1 MGHATVGYLFYDNPE
16 NGGKAFLIG
25 LHRCQNFKVVQRTI
39 NETKR
44 DPITGKITRKGNPVK
59 NKVGDMV
66 LVDCNVKGSDNG
78 TPSDPKFALRTLWEH
93 VILPAYDSLTAKG
106 GPAEGATIVHQEDN
120 APPHQEGDFH
130 QWLTAEFTRRGWRLE
145 LQAPQ
150 GPYTNVLD
158 LQVSDPYPYP
168 SRLIYYYVFLIL
180 TLQCRFFQQCPSTT
194 RIFYR
199 CSITLWP
206 DTIEFGTWPKTCG
219 KA

>member
-1 MGHATVGYLFYDNPE
+1 MGHATVGYLFHDTPE

-39 NETKR
+39 NETKK

-93 VILPAYDSLTAKG
+93 VILPAYDSLTAVG
-106 GPAEGATIVHQEDN
+106 GPAEGATVVHQEDN

-158 LQVSDPYPYP
+158 LQVST
-168 SRLIYYYVFLIL
+168 LITPLLNLAFPL
-180 TLQCRFFQQCPSTT
+180 
-194 RIFYR
+194 
-199 CSITLWP
+199 
-206 DTIEFGTWPKTCG
+206 
-219 KA
+219 